1 MHVKDVKLLKCRL
14 IITAHRGIKKFMIPF
29 MTHLIME
36 DMEVAHE
43 TCGEK
48 NIESNLSNS
57 RILIPS

>member
-1 MHVKDVKLLKCRL
+1 MLKCRL

-36 DMEVAHE
+36 DMEVAHA